1 MSGSNL
7 DQSGFRMD
15 RSTGKRGGLA
25 GQTGMIAQAYGD
37 ATAILGRPWQVPP
50 PNVEFFIPQ
59 QDAVG
64 IELAHLLLRLREEA
78 GRAAVS
84 QAAPLGNAVEALVRA
99 LRETAP
105 IGPAAVSTDSGV
117 TARLRELRAA
127 VEQLADATPVQP
139 ALAEMCAFPPIA
151 ARFQKE

>member
-37 ATAILGRPWQVPP
+37 ATAILGRPWPVPP
-50 PNVEFFIPQ
+50 PNVEFVIPQ

-64 IELAHLLLRLREEA
+64 VELAHLVLRLREA
-78 GRAAVS
+78 VGSAAPS
-84 QAAPLGNAVEALVRA
+84 QAAPLGNVVEALVRA
-99 LRETAP
+99 LREAAP
-105 IGPAAVSTDSGV
+105 IGSAAVPTDSGA

-139 ALAEMCAFPPIA
+139 ALAAMCAFPPIA
-151 ARFQKE
+151 ARF